1 MEESIMTRDTQAI
14 QDDIA
19 YMRGLAHE
27 GRHAPLLAGP
37 ILVMAAI
44 VFGAANIGQ
53 WAINADVIQVN
64 PWAQLWLWIASGVVF
79 AIGLTVLIGRMKG
92 KPGINSAGNKAVGA
106 AWSAVGYGIFV
117 TWLAL
122 VALSVKTGNWSWMAV
137 MPTAVLV
144 AYGSAWMIGAAMT
157 RTRWMSFTA
166 LAAYIGAVAV
176 AWFIDSPMI
185 YLVFTVVLMAVALV
199 PGIILMRQEPS
210 EVI

>member
-1 MEESIMTRDTQAI
+1 MTRDTQAI

>member
-1 MEESIMTRDTQAI
+1 MTRETQAI

-19 YMRGLAHE
+19 YMRSLAHE

-37 ILVMAAI
+37 ILITAAI
-44 VFGAANIGQ
+44 VFGGASIGQ
-53 WAINADVIQVN
+53 WALQSGAFHIS
-64 PWAQLWLWIASGVVF
+64 PWAQLWLWIGS
-79 AIGLTVLIGRMKG
+79 AIIFTVALIALIGRMKG

-122 VALSVKTGNWSWMAV
+122 VALSVRTENWSFMAV

-144 AYGSAWMIGAAMT
+144 AYGSAWMIAAAMT

-166 LAAYIGAVAV
+166 LAAYAGAVAV
-176 AWFIDSPMI
+176 AWFIGSALI
-185 YLVFTVVLMAVALV
+185 YLVFAVVLVAIALV

-210 EVI
+210 EIV

>member
-1 MEESIMTRDTQAI
+1 MTRETQAI

-19 YMRGLAHE
+19 YMRSLAHE

-37 ILVMAAI
+37 ILVTAAI
-44 VFGAANIGQ
+44 VFGGASVGQ
-53 WAINADVIQVN
+53 WALQSGTFNVS
-64 PWAQLWLWIASGVVF
+64 PWAQLWLWIAS
-79 AIGLTVLIGRMKG
+79 AIIFTVALIALIGRMKG

-122 VALSVKTGNWSWMAV
+122 VALSVRTENWSFMAV

-144 AYGSAWMIGAAMT
+144 AYGSAWMVGAAMT

-166 LAAYIGAVAV
+166 LAAYAGAVAV
-176 AWFIDSPMI
+176 AWFIGSALI
-185 YLVFTVVLMAVALV
+185 YLVFAVVLMAIALV

-210 EVI
+210 EID

>member
-1 MEESIMTRDTQAI
+1 MTRDTQAI
-14 QDDIA
+14 HDDIA
-19 YMRGLAHE
+19 YMRSLAHE

-37 ILVMAAI
+37 ILVTAAI
-44 VFGAANIGQ
+44 VFGGASIGQ
-53 WAINADVIQVN
+53 WALQSGAFHIN
-64 PWAQLWLWIASGVVF
+64 PWAQLWLWIGSAVVF
-79 AIGLTVLIGRMKG
+79 TIALIALIGRMKH

-122 VALSVKTGNWSWMAV
+122 VALSIRTENWSFMAV

-166 LAAYIGAVAV
+166 LAAYAGAVAV
-176 AWFIDSPMI
+176 AWFIGSALI
-185 YLVFTVVLMAVALV
+185 YLVFAVVLVAIALV
-199 PGIILMRQEPS
+199 PGIILMRQEPA

>member
-1 MEESIMTRDTQAI
+1 MTRETQAI

-19 YMRGLAHE
+19 YMRSLAHE

-37 ILVMAAI
+37 ILVTAAI
-44 VFGAANIGQ
+44 VFGGASLGQ
-53 WAINADVIQVN
+53 WALRSDVLDIS
-64 PWAQLWLWIASGVVF
+64 PWAQLWLWIGAGVVF
-79 AIGLTVLIGRMKG
+79 AVALTMLIGRMKG

-106 AWSAVGYGIFV
+106 AWSGVGYGIFV

-157 RTRWMSFTA
+157 RTRWMSYTA
-166 LAAYIGAVAV
+166 LAAYAGAVAV
-176 AWFIDSPMI
+176 AWFIDSALI
-185 YLVFTVVLMAVALV
+185 YLVFAVVLMAVALV
-199 PGIILMRQEPS
+199 PGIILMRQEPA
-210 EVI
+210 EIV

>member
-1 MEESIMTRDTQAI
+1 MARETQAI

-37 ILVMAAI
+37 ILITAAI
-44 VFGAANIGQ
+44 VFGGASVGQ
-53 WAINADVIQVN
+53 WAFQSGVIQVS
-64 PWAQLWLWIASGVVF
+64 PWAELWLWMGSGLVF
-79 AIGLTVLIGRMKG
+79 AVALMTLIGRMKG

-106 AWSAVGYGIFV
+106 AWSGVGYGIFV

-122 VALSVKTGNWSWMAV
+122 VALSVKTDNWSWMAV

-157 RTRWMSFTA
+157 KTRWMSFTA
-166 LAAYIGAVAV
+166 LAAYAGAVAV
-176 AWFIDSPMI
+176 AWFIDSAMI
-185 YLVFTVVLMAVALV
+185 YLVFAVVLMAVALV
-199 PGIILMRQEPS
+199 PGIILTRQEPS
-210 EVI
+210 EIV